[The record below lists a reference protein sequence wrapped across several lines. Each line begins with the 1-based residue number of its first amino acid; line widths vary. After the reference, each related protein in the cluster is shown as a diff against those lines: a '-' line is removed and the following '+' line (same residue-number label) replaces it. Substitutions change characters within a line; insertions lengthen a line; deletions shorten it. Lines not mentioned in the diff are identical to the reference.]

1 VRIFRPRP
9 AGLNYLTSRRAD
21 RKRSCRPGV
30 SCVELPSGSRVEDS
44 RSSAPRRPEGQAGS
58 RSRRG
63 VRRCPTLP
71 QGHPCSTI
79 GAESLSFRVRN
90 VTGRFPLAMAAETLL
105 MFRVVHTNGVPV
117 HREPQSGRE
126 QQSCDS
132 YALSTEG
139 VCCQVIGLLVPV
151 SCTGL

>member
-1 VRIFRPRP
+1 MATLQTGWP
-9 AGLNYLTSRRAD
+9 LY
-21 RKRSCRPGV
+21 K
-30 SCVELPSGSRVEDS
+30 E
-44 RSSAPRRPEGQAGS
+44 
-58 RSRRG
+58 

-105 MFRVVHTNGVPV
+105 MFQGIRWLRSPRSGRLETMDPVPV

-132 YALSTEG
+132 YALSTE
-139 VCCQVIGLLVPV
+139 
-151 SCTGL
+151 